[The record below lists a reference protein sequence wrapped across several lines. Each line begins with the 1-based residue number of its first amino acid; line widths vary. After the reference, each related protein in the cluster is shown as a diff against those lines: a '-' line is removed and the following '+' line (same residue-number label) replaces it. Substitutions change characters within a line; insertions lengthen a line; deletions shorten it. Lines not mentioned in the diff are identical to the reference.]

1 MTKILIGFLVSFL
14 VGAGCR
20 FFDIPSPSPP
30 VLPGALL
37 VVAVTLGYTVTDRL
51 LTGKDRVAT
60 TKHLCG
66 GPSGLSASA
75 IVPEDTQATANSW
88 KGDLP

>member
-1 MTKILIGFLVSFL
+1 MKFLIGFLISFL

-37 VVAVTLGYTVTDRL
+37 VVAVTLGYTVTDHAL
-51 LTGKDRVAT
+51 KGKERVAT

-75 IVPEDTQATANSW
+75 TALKESEAARH
-88 KGDLP
+88 L